1 MEFIPIYTKIVDTK
15 KELDNEPVYDK
26 EYLKIKIKSPGDEV
40 TDFYNKKVPK
50 VDFGNKILVTCFCNS
65 CSEKESSKIKKVSS
79 RTCNFISS
87 SNNGRII
94 HINKHL
100 SWLLFSF
107 IYHYA

>member
-1 MEFIPIYTKIVDTK
+1 MEFIPIYTKIVDLK

-26 EYLKIKIKSPGDEV
+26 EFLKIKIKSPGDEV
-40 TDFYNKKVPK
+40 TDFHNKKVPK
-50 VDFGNKILVTCFCNS
+50 VDFGNKILLTCFCNS

-79 RTCNFISS
+79 RTCNFINS

-94 HINKHL
+94 RINKHL

-107 IYHYA
+107 ICHYA